1 MASARQILIG
11 TTRVHRESIR
21 ARTALLTGLLA
32 IAMTGVC
39 IGTGQPSWALSL
51 VIGVAF
57 VGLAESSE
65 APDVRLRV
73 MLWTL
78 LWTTAGTAL
87 GGLVSSWAWPEL
99 VVVGVVGFVGGLAG
113 TLGSRGSLIGVLS
126 MVTYTV
132 FAGVPDSPTSALT
145 AALLVALGGA
155 VMIVASLAPVL
166 LRDPVALM
174 RRTERPE
181 PMIARIRA
189 HRRRDDLF
197 LHHALRLSIALVIG
211 SFIAHNLAWP
221 HQYWIPMTIVW
232 MSRPDTNGTATRVVE
247 RILGTVVGVA
257 LSVVTIEWISSTSV
271 AVALY
276 TGLGTFLLLAFI
288 QANYPIAVAGVTWMI
303 VTLFFLLGDT
313 VGSTAPSRIGS
324 TLLAG
329 VITMALALTLWRR
342 SPTS

>member
-1 MASARQILIG
+1 MASARDILLG
-11 TTRVHRESIR
+11 TTRVHRERIHL
-21 ARTALLTGLLA
+21 RTALLTGLLA
-32 IAMTGVC
+32 ILVTCGC
-39 IGTGQPSWALSL
+39 IWGAQPSWALPL
-51 VIGVAF
+51 VLGIAF

-65 APDVRLRV
+65 SPDVRLRV

-78 LWTTAGTAL
+78 LWITAGTAL

-99 VVVGVVGFVGGLAG
+99 IVVGVVGLVGGFAG
-113 TLGSRGSLIGVLS
+113 ALGSRGSLIGVLS

-132 FAGVPDSPTSALT
+132 FAGVPDSATSALT
-145 AALLVALGGA
+145 AAFLVALGGI
-155 VMIVASLAPVL
+155 VMIVATLTPVL
-166 LRDPVALM
+166 LLAPATLSH
-174 RRTERPE
+174 RTERPE
-181 PMIARIRA
+181 PVTRRLRE
-189 HRRRDDLF
+189 HRRRDDVF
-197 LHHALRLSIALVIG
+197 AHHALRLSIALVIG
-211 SFIAHNLAWP
+211 SFVAHNLAWP

-271 AVALY
+271 AVAIY